1 MNIDFN
7 NPLVIAGAIVAVVLI
22 VAAIAIAVHQS
33 RKRSADL
40 RSRFGSEY
48 DLALREHGAR
58 NKAEAK
64 LLARVRRAQQLKI
77 RELSPAEQ
85 DRYLAQWETV
95 QSRLSTI
102 RAEQMT
108 EAMS

>member
-1 MNIDFN
+1 MNIDLN
-7 NPLVIAGAIVAVVLI
+7 DPLVIAGAIVAVVLI

-58 NKAEAK
+58 KQGRGQAAGSREA
-64 LLARVRRAQQLKI
+64 RAATQI
-77 RELSPAEQ
+77 RELSRPNRIATWRSGRRCNR
-85 DRYLAQWETV
+85 D
-95 QSRLSTI
+95 SSTI
-102 RAEQMT
+102 RAEQ
-108 EAMS
+108 